1 MRFSEI
7 YHFFGEEKANG
18 GAVAASKKS
27 RHAYAPSIATANA
40 STAANTSQNCFPP
53 LVVVVLLLQHHL
65 VHFYMPLAFLLEAF
79 DIVLEVDALRGAHVF
94 QHPQHAWHHALE
106 AAKVHE
112 RSFVEPIENVIGVLL
127 HLVLD
132 VHLAAL

>member
-1 MRFSEI
+1 ME
-7 YHFFGEEKANG
+7 
-18 GAVAASKKS
+18 
-27 RHAYAPSIATANA
+27 
-40 STAANTSQNCFPP
+40 
-53 LVVVVLLLQHHL
+53 VLLLLPKRAGTRMHQVSLLLMPRLLLIRLKIASHRWWW
-65 VHFYMPLAFLLEAF
+65 MPLAFLLEAF

-106 AAKVHE
+106 AAKVHV